1 MVKFTLSAFGAANGI
16 KYSVHESDSDFPQAG
31 FIYSDLRVA
40 RKVCRELNDPLE
52 EEGIKS

>member
-1 MVKFTLSAFGAANGI
+1 MVNFTLSAFGTVHGI

-40 RKVCRELNDPLE
+40 RKVCRELNGSLE
-52 EEGIKS
+52 EESKS